1 MINKRLLKESKF
13 KRFYIVAV
21 IITSLFNSLFIVVS
35 AYLLS
40 FIVSGMFLKTKTLE
54 DIKIYIVFFI
64 GNTVLKALFNF
75 VSEVYIK
82 NSSEEIKEHLK
93 DKLFKLVISAN
104 PYKVKNEKLGELINT
119 ITEGIEMVERYYSEY
134 IPQFFAAFIVPLLI
148 CLSVAYVDKISAL
161 IMVITYPIIPVF
173 MILIG
178 YKSKEA
184 NERQWKKLNVLS
196 AHFIDMLQGLSTLKI
211 FGISNNQEEKIF
223 NISESHRKATMEV
236 LKISFLSA
244 LVLELFATIS
254 TAIVAVNLGL
264 RLVYDQIS
272 FLNAFFI
279 LVLTPDFYL
288 PVRQLGLK
296 FHASLN
302 GVVAIEKIEILE
314 EKFIEK
320 FSEDKLT
327 VEDSKFEIEVK
338 NLSFVYENKEVLKDI
353 SFKISSGEKIALIGE
368 SGSGKSTLI
377 NILSGFLEVQENTV
391 FVNGIDINNINK
403 ESYLKNITLVPQFP
417 HIFNRSIEDNLTVGY
432 KGIDNKEFL
441 NIYKK
446 ARVEEFSETFEK
458 GYKTIIGE
466 GERVSISS
474 GEAQRIAIARA
485 MIKNSGFIIFDEPS
499 SALDAEKEDFL
510 IEAVKKYFKKNTV
523 LIAAHRLNTIKAVDK
538 IIMLKEGKIS
548 EAGSHRELMEK
559 RGDYYK
565 LMESPEVKI

>member
-13 KRFYIVAV
+13 KGFYIIA
-21 IITSLFNSLFIVVS
+21 IILTSLFNSLFIVVS

-40 FIVSGMFLKTKTLE
+40 FIVAGIFLKTKTLE
-54 DIKIYIVFFI
+54 EIKIYIALFI
-64 GNTVLKALFNF
+64 GNAVLKTLFNF

-82 NSSEEIKEHLK
+82 NSSEEIKENLK
-93 DKLFKLVISAN
+93 DKLYKLVISAN
-104 PYKVKNEKLGELINT
+104 PYKVKNEKLGELINI
-119 ITEGIEMVERYYSEY
+119 ITEGVEMVERYYSEY
-134 IPQFFAAFIVPLLI
+134 IPQFFAAFIIPLFI
-148 CLSVAYVDKISAL
+148 CFGVAYVDKISAL

-184 NERQWKKLNVLS
+184 NERQWKKLNILS
-196 AHFIDMLQGLSTLKI
+196 SHFIDMLQGLCTLKI

-314 EKFIEK
+314 EKFRVK
-320 FSEDKLT
+320 FLEDKLV
-327 VEDSKFEIEVK
+327 VEDNKFEIEVK
-338 NLSFVYENKEVLKDI
+338 NLSFVYDNKEVLKDI

-391 FVNGIDINNINK
+391 FVNGIDINNIDR

-417 HIFNRSIEDNLTVGY
+417 HIFNRTIEDNLTVGY
-432 KGIDNKEFL
+432 KGIDNKELL
-441 NIYKK
+441 NIYKN
-446 ARVEEFSETFEK
+446 ARVQEFSETYEK

-466 GERVSISS
+466 GENISISG

-485 MIKNSGFIIFDEPS
+485 MIKKSEFIIFDEPS
-499 SALDAEKEDFL
+499 SALDAEKEDVL
-510 IEAVKKYFKKNTV
+510 IDAVKKHFKKNTI

-548 EAGSHRELMEK
+548 EIGSHRELMKK

-565 LMESPEVKI
+565 LMESPEVEI

>member
-40 FIVSGMFLKTKTLE
+40 FIVSGIFLKTKTLE
-54 DIKIYIVFFI
+54 EIKIYIVLFI
-64 GNTVLKALFNF
+64 GNSVLKALFNF

-82 NSSEEIKEHLK
+82 NSSEEIKENLK

-119 ITEGIEMVERYYSEY
+119 ITEGVEMVERYYSEY
-134 IPQFFAAFIVPLLI
+134 IPQFFSAFIIPLLI
-148 CLSVAYVDKISAL
+148 CLGVAYVDKISAL

-196 AHFIDMLQGLSTLKI
+196 SHFIDMLQGLSTLKI
-211 FGISNNQEEKIF
+211 FGISNNQEDKIF

-302 GVVAIEKIEILE
+302 GVVAIEKVEILE
-314 EKFIEK
+314 EKFGEK
-320 FSEDKLT
+320 LSEDKLT
-327 VEDSKFEIEVK
+327 VEDNKFEIEVK

-377 NILSGFLEVQENTV
+377 NILSGFLEVQENMV
-391 FVNGIDINNINK
+391 FVNGIDINNINR
-403 ESYLKNITLVPQFP
+403 ERYLKNITLVPQFP

-432 KGIDNKEFL
+432 EGIDNEEFL

-510 IEAVKKYFKKNTV
+510 IETVKKHFKKNTV
-523 LIAAHRLNTIKAVDK
+523 LIAAHRLNTIRAVDK

-548 EAGSHRELMEK
+548 EVGSHKELMEK
-559 RGDYYK
+559 REDYYK
-565 LMESPEVKI
+565 LMESPEVEI

>member
-13 KRFYIVAV
+13 KGFYIIA
-21 IITSLFNSLFIVVS
+21 IILTSLFNSLFIVVS

-40 FIVSGMFLKTKTLE
+40 FIVAGIFLKTKTLE
-54 DIKIYIVFFI
+54 EIKIYIAFFI
-64 GNTVLKALFNF
+64 GNAVLKALFNF

-82 NSSEEIKEHLK
+82 NSSEEIKENLK
-93 DKLFKLVISAN
+93 DKLYKLVISAN
-104 PYKVKNEKLGELINT
+104 PYKVKNEKLGELINI
-119 ITEGIEMVERYYSEY
+119 ITEGVEMVERYYSEY
-134 IPQFFAAFIVPLLI
+134 IPQFFAAFIIPLFI
-148 CLSVAYVDKISAL
+148 CFGVAYVDKISAL

-184 NERQWKKLNVLS
+184 NERQWKKLNILS
-196 AHFIDMLQGLSTLKI
+196 SHFIDMLQGLRTLKI

-223 NISESHRKATMEV
+223 NISESHRKATLEV

-302 GVVAIEKIEILE
+302 GVVAIEKIEMLE
-314 EKFIEK
+314 EKFRVK
-320 FSEDKLT
+320 FLEDKLV
-327 VEDSKFEIEVK
+327 VEDNKFEIEVK
-338 NLSFVYENKEVLKDI
+338 NLSFVYDNKEVLKDI

-377 NILSGFLEVQENTV
+377 NIISGFLEVQENTV
-391 FVNGIDINNINK
+391 FVNGIDINNIDR

-417 HIFNRSIEDNLTVGY
+417 HIFNGTIEDNLTVGY
-432 KGIDNKEFL
+432 KGIDNKELL
-441 NIYKK
+441 NIYKN
-446 ARVEEFSETFEK
+446 AGIQEFSETFEK

-466 GERVSISS
+466 GEMISISG

-485 MIKNSGFIIFDEPS
+485 MIKKSGFIIFDEPS
-499 SALDAEKEDFL
+499 SALDAEKEDVL
-510 IEAVKKYFKKNTV
+510 IDAVKKHFKKNTI

-548 EAGSHRELMEK
+548 EIGSHRELMKK

-565 LMESPEVKI
+565 LMESPEVEI

>member
-184 NERQWKKLNVLS
+184 NERQWRKLNVLS

>member
-1 MINKRLLKESKF
+1 MINKRLLKESRF

-40 FIVSGMFLKTKTLE
+40 YIVAGIFLKTKTLE
-54 DIKIYIVFFI
+54 EIKIYVAFFI

-82 NSSEEIKEHLK
+82 NSSEEIKENLK

-119 ITEGIEMVERYYSEY
+119 ITEGVEMVERYYSEY
-134 IPQFFAAFIVPLLI
+134 IPQFFAAFIIPLFI
-148 CLSVAYVDKISAL
+148 CFGVAYVDKISAL
-161 IMVITYPIIPVF
+161 IMIITYPIIPVF

-184 NERQWKKLNVLS
+184 NERQWKKLNILS
-196 AHFIDMLQGLSTLKI
+196 SHFIDMLQGLSTLKI

-314 EKFIEK
+314 EKFRKK
-320 FSEDKLT
+320 FSEDKVT

-338 NLSFVYENKEVLKDI
+338 NLSFVYENKEVLKGI

-377 NILSGFLEVQENTV
+377 NILSGFLEVQENMV
-391 FVNGIDINNINK
+391 FVNGVDINNINR

-432 KGIDNKEFL
+432 KEIDNKEFL

-466 GERVSISS
+466 GESVSISL

-485 MIKNSGFIIFDEPS
+485 MLKNSGFIIFDEPS

-510 IEAVKKYFKKNTV
+510 IETVKKHFKKNTI
-523 LIAAHRLNTIKAVDK
+523 LIAAHRLNTIRAVDK

-548 EAGSHRELMEK
+548 EVGSHRELMEK

-565 LMESPEVKI
+565 LMESPEVEL

>member
-13 KRFYIVAV
+13 KRFYIIA
-21 IITSLFNSLFIVVS
+21 IILTSLFNSLFIVVS

-40 FIVSGMFLKTKTLE
+40 FIVAGIFLKTKTLE
-54 DIKIYIVFFI
+54 EIKIYIALFI
-64 GNTVLKALFNF
+64 GNAVLKALFTF

-82 NSSEEIKEHLK
+82 NSSEEIKENLK

-104 PYKVKNEKLGELINT
+104 PYKVRNEKLGELINI
-119 ITEGIEMVERYYSEY
+119 ITEGVEMVERYYSEY
-134 IPQFFAAFIVPLLI
+134 IPQFFAAFIIPLFI
-148 CLSVAYVDKISAL
+148 CFGVAYVDKISAL

-184 NERQWKKLNVLS
+184 NERQWKKLNILS
-196 AHFIDMLQGLSTLKI
+196 SHFIDMLQGLSTLKI

-302 GVVAIEKIEILE
+302 GVVAIEKIEMLE
-314 EKFIEK
+314 EKFRVK
-320 FSEDKLT
+320 FLEDKLV
-327 VEDSKFEIEVK
+327 VEDNKFEIEVK
-338 NLSFVYENKEVLKDI
+338 NLSFVYDNKEVLKDI

-391 FVNGIDINNINK
+391 FVNGIDINNIER

-417 HIFNRSIEDNLTVGY
+417 HIFNRTIEDNLTVGY
-432 KGIDNKEFL
+432 KGIDNKELL
-441 NIYKK
+441 NIYKNSG
-446 ARVEEFSETFEK
+446 VQEFSETFEK

-466 GERVSISS
+466 GEMISISG

-485 MIKNSGFIIFDEPS
+485 MIKKSGFIIFDEPS
-499 SALDAEKEDFL
+499 SALDAEKEDVL
-510 IEAVKKYFKKNTV
+510 IDAVKKHFKKNTI

-548 EAGSHRELMEK
+548 EIGSHRELMKK

-565 LMESPEVKI
+565 LMESPEVEI